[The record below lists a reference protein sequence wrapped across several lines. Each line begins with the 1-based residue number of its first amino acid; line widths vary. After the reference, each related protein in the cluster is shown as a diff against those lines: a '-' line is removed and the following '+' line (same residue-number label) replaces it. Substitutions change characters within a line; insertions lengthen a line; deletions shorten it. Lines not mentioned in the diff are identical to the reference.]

1 MIKSKNFI
9 MIILITMLMLL
20 IGTTA
25 ALAADS
31 KVTLEG
37 ENTAKVGETKKIT
50 VKIASDKLIGS
61 VSGTIKTEGNIT
73 IKDVQRS
80 IQPKNY
86 WGQPMVNPQTGAFNI
101 VKTEGAS
108 IEEIM
113 EIEYTAGNT
122 EGEGRIII
130 SGVNLGII
138 KDEGQYEPEEIGEI
152 SKTIK
157 VEKATEPQDPQDPE
171 EPDPQEKT
179 LTKIEIA
186 TKPSKTK
193 YKAGEKFS
201 KAGMT
206 VIAKYSDGTSKEVT
220 NYTYSPNGELK
231 TSDTEITITYNENGI
246 SKTAKVSIEVEKA
259 SAGGSSNEGQN
270 SSKDNTVAGKDLSDA
285 GVETLIIPISIVTII
300 LLVSYVEYKKYK
312 KI

>member
-1 MIKSKNFI
+1 MIKSKKFI

-20 IGTTA
+20 IGTTT

-50 VKIASDKLIGS
+50 VKITSDESIGV
-61 VSGTIKTEGNIT
+61 VSGKIKTEGNIT
-73 IKDVQRS
+73 IKS
-80 IQPKNY
+80 IQAKNSWNQTY
-86 WGQPMVNPQTGAFNI
+86 NDQTGDFNTYKA
-101 VKTEGAS
+101 VGAS
-108 IEEIM
+108 TEEIM

-130 SGVNLGII
+130 SGVELTII
-138 KDEGQYEPEEIGEI
+138 KNEGQYESKEIGEI

-157 VEKATEPQDPQDPE
+157 VEKATEPQDPE

-285 GVETLIIPISIVTII
+285 GVETLIIPISIIAII